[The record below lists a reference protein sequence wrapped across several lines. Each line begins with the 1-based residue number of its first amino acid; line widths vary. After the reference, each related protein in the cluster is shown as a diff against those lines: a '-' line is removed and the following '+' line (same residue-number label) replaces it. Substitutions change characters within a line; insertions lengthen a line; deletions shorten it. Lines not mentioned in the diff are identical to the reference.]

1 LAYPKTPGEAVV
13 GLGENNL
20 PTKIG
25 AKLTMDSGKIV
36 AIVTGA
42 ISIILA
48 VAYLVLVQILD
59 FRGEMV
65 PAPMETMGLL
75 THITAI
81 ANGSLLPFS

>member
-1 LAYPKTPGEAVV
+1 
-13 GLGENNL
+13 
-20 PTKIG
+20 
-25 AKLTMDSGKIV
+25 MDSGKIV

-81 ANGSLLPFS
+81 ANGPLLPFS

>member
-1 LAYPKTPGEAVV
+1 MV
-13 GLGENNL
+13 GLGENDL
-20 PTKIG
+20 PRKIG
-25 AKLTMDSGKIV
+25 AELTMDSGKIV

-75 THITAI
+75 TLITAS
-81 ANGSLLPFS
+81 ANGPLLPFR